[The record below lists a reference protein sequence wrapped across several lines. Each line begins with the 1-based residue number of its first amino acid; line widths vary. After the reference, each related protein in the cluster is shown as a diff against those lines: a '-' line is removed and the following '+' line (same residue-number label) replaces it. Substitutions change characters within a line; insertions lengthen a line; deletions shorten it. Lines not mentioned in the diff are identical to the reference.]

1 MSLKV
6 LKFGGS
12 SLSDAHQFQ
21 KVAAIVRAEEERRY
35 IVPSAPGKRYDND
48 IKVTDLLY
56 ASHAAAAK
64 GEGFDEA
71 FARVEKRYNSIIAD
85 LGLALDLSSE
95 FSTIRRN
102 ILDGAS
108 VDYVASRGEYLS
120 GIVLAALL
128 EFPFVD
134 AADLIFFTESGAVD
148 DDRTY
153 EAFYEL
159 TKKYDRAVIPG
170 FYGRAADGTVK
181 TFSRGGSDIT
191 GSIVARG
198 VRASIYENWTDV
210 SGFLV
215 ANPRIV
221 DHPRS
226 IDTVTF
232 RELRELAYMGA
243 SVLHEDAVLPVK
255 AANIPINI
263 RNTNEPEHPGT
274 LIINNIRA
282 ASSSPITGIAGKRG
296 FSIIHIEK
304 DGMNKEVGFTRRA
317 LSVLEKHNVSFEHLP
332 SGIDTMGFIIQ
343 TESLGGQ
350 GETIAREIGKAVD
363 SDEVE
368 LISGLA
374 LIAVVG
380 RGMVRAKGM
389 AARIFSSVARA
400 NINIRMI
407 DQGSSELNIIIG
419 VDEYDFRSAM
429 NAIYAE
435 FFPQD

>member
-35 IVPSAPGKRYDND
+35 VVPSAPGKRYDND
-48 IKVTDLLY
+48 TKVTDLLY
-56 ASHAAAAK
+56 ASHAAAVK

-71 FARVEKRYNSIIAD
+71 FARVEKRFNSIIAD
-85 LGLALDLSSE
+85 LGLALDLTAE
-95 FSTIRRN
+95 FDTIRRN
-102 ILDGAS
+102 IQNGAS
-108 VDYVASRGEYLS
+108 VDYAASRGEYLS

-128 EFPFVD
+128 DFPFVD

-148 DDRTY
+148 DERTY

-159 TKKYDRAVIPG
+159 TKKHDRAVIPG
-170 FYGRAADGTVK
+170 FYGRAADGSVK

-210 SGFLV
+210 SVFLV
-215 ANPRIV
+215 TNPRIV
-221 DHPRS
+221 ENPRP
-226 IDTVTF
+226 IDVVTF

-263 RNTNEPEHPGT
+263 RNTNEPDHPGT

-343 TESLGGQ
+343 TEALAGQ

-363 SDEVE
+363 ADEVE

-380 RGMVRAKGM
+380 RGMVRAKGI
-389 AARIFSSVARA
+389 AARIFSAVARA